1 MKRSRFFT
9 LIAALLCVSVT
20 ASSAYAAIT
29 WAGNLS
35 SALKEAKSKN
45 KPVMADFYTDWCGWC
60 KKLDRDTYADPEVAN
75 LAKKFICVKVNGDK
89 YPDLV
94 SKYGVSGY
102 PTILF
107 LGPDGNKTDA
117 IVGYVNAEGMLSR
130 MNSVL
135 SKLPAEKPAEK
146 AEDKKE
152 EMSEKPEDKK
162 PAGSWK
168 SKVNDWWSGV
178 KKTDSAQE
186 TGTTVAETA
195 VSETVTAAK
204 GTIYS
209 DVLELNSGR
218 KIQGLIESQDELH
231 YNIKLPLG
239 KTSIKKADVRE
250 VRKLSPEEACVMTGD
265 KYYETKNY
273 DAAME
278 EYMRALS
285 INPGYKP
292 AKISMESAKQ
302 KKFEAIE
309 REKRQQKL
317 EKESSEEEAAVA
329 AGQPAQPEA
338 AEEQVAQP
346 SARRITFNFNVMNR
360 ELIRRK
366 YDYKDFGFSVDDA
379 LVVNGFYAKNPCSCK
394 PVYPAQEAG
403 LRPGDKIVAI
413 NGEAV
418 GGLTAAEATKL
429 IGSHRYTKFVVER
442 P

>member
-1 MKRSRFFT
+1 MKGYRVFA
-9 LIAALLCVSVT
+9 LAAALLCVSMT
-20 ASSAYAAIT
+20 SSSAHAAIT
-29 WAGNLS
+29 WAGNLN

-89 YPDLV
+89 YPTLV

-102 PTILF
+102 PTIIF
-107 LGPDGNKTDA
+107 LGPAGDKTDA
-117 IVGYVNAEGMLSR
+117 IVGYVNAEGMLSK

-135 SKLPAEKPAEK
+135 SKMTAEMPAEK
-146 AEDKKE
+146 AEEKKE
-152 EMSEKPEDKK
+152 EMSVKPEDRK

-168 SKVNDWWSGV
+168 SKVSDWWSGV

-186 TGTTVAETA
+186 TGTTVAEPA
-195 VSETVTAAK
+195 VSDTVAAAK

-218 KIQGLIESQDELH
+218 KIQGLIESQDDLH

-250 VRKLSPEEACVMTGD
+250 VRKLSDEEACVMMGD

-273 DAAME
+273 DAAVA
-278 EYMRALS
+278 EYSRALS

-292 AKISMESAKQ
+292 AKVSLDSAKQ

-309 REKRQQKL
+309 QEKKRKKL
-317 EKESSEEEAAVA
+317 EEESAQEVTAEETVA
-329 AGQPAQPEA
+329 A
-338 AEEQVAQP
+338 AEQAAQP
-346 SARRITFNFNVMNR
+346 SSKRISFGFNVMNR
-360 ELIRRK
+360 EMLKRK

-379 LVVNGFYAKNPCSCK
+379 LVVNGFYARNP
-394 PVYPAQEAG
+394 
-403 LRPGDKIVAI
+403 
-413 NGEAV
+413 
-418 GGLTAAEATKL
+418 
-429 IGSHRYTKFVVER
+429 
-442 P
+442 

>member
-1 MKRSRFFT
+1 MKRYHMLAFV
-9 LIAALLCVSVT
+9 AAMLCVSMTV
-20 ASSAYAAIT
+20 SSAYAAIT
-29 WAGNLS
+29 WAGNLN
-35 SALKEAKSKN
+35 SALREAKSKN

-75 LAKKFICVKVNGDK
+75 LAKRFICVKVNGDK

-102 PTILF
+102 PTIIF
-107 LGPDGNKTDA
+107 LDPAGNKTNA

-130 MNSVL
+130 MNAVL
-135 SKLPAEKPAEK
+135 SSLPAEKPAKK
-146 AEDKKE
+146 AEEKKE
-152 EMSEKPEDKK
+152 EMSEMPEDKK

-168 SKVNDWWSGV
+168 TKVNDWWSGV
-178 KKTDSAQE
+178 KKTDSPSEPVTTADE
-186 TGTTVAETA
+186 TAGAGTVA
-195 VSETVTAAK
+195 VAK

-218 KIQGLIESQDELH
+218 GIQGLIESEDDLH

-239 KTSIKKADVRE
+239 KTSIKKADVKE
-250 VRKLSPEEACVMTGD
+250 VRKLSPEEACVMMGD

-273 DAAME
+273 DAAMA
-278 EYMRALS
+278 EYIKALS
-285 INPGYKP
+285 INPDYKP
-292 AKISMESAKQ
+292 AKVSMESAKR
-302 KKFEAIE
+302 KKIE
-309 REKRQQKL
+309 LIEQEKKRQKL
-317 EKESSEEEAAVA
+317 EQESAEKEAEEEPAVVAEQAEQFAAK
-329 AGQPAQPEA
+329 
-338 AEEQVAQP
+338 
-346 SARRITFNFNVMNR
+346 RISFGFNVMNR
-360 ELIRRK
+360 EILKRK

-403 LRPGDKIVAI
+403 LRPGDKIVSI

-418 GGLTAAEATKL
+418 GGLTAAEATRL

>member
-1 MKRSRFFT
+1 MKRPRIFA
-9 LIAALLCVSVT
+9 LAAALLYVSVA

-75 LAKKFICVKVNGDK
+75 LSKKFICVKVNGDK

-102 PTILF
+102 PTIIF
-107 LGPDGNKTDA
+107 LDPAGNKADA

-135 SKLPAEKPAEK
+135 SKIPSEKPAEKPAEEK
-146 AEDKKE
+146 APEKNE
-152 EMSEKPEDKK
+152 EMSDKPEAKK

-168 SKVNDWWSGV
+168 SKVNDWWTGV

-186 TGTTVAETA
+186 TGTTVAEPA
-195 VSETVTAAK
+195 VSDTAAAAK

-218 KIQGLIESQDELH
+218 KIQGLIESEDELH

-239 KTSIKKADVRE
+239 KTSIKKSDVKEIRN
-250 VRKLSPEEACVMTGD
+250 LSPEEACVMMGD
-265 KYYETKNY
+265 KYYDTKNY
-273 DAAME
+273 DAAMA
-278 EYMRALS
+278 EYSRALS

-292 AKISMESAKQ
+292 AKVSLDSAKQ
-302 KKFEAIE
+302 KKFEVIE
-309 REKRQQKL
+309 QEKKRKKL
-317 EKESSEEEAAVA
+317 EEESAQEVSAEETIA
-329 AGQPAQPEA
+329 A
-338 AEEQVAQP
+338 AEQAAQP
-346 SARRITFNFNVMNR
+346 SSKKISFGFNVMNR
-360 ELIRRK
+360 EILKRK

-379 LVVNGFYAKNPCSCK
+379 LVVNGFYAKNPEACK

-403 LRPGDKIVAI
+403 LRPGDKIVSI

-429 IGSHRYTKFVVER
+429 IGSHRYTRFVIER

>member
-1 MKRSRFFT
+1 
-9 LIAALLCVSVT
+9 LLFVSMS
-20 ASSAYAAIT
+20 ASSVYAAIT
-29 WAGNLS
+29 WAGNLN
-35 SALKEAKSKN
+35 SALREAKSKK

-89 YPDLV
+89 YPELV

-102 PTILF
+102 PTIIF
-107 LGPDGNKTDA
+107 LDPDGNKTNA

-130 MNSVL
+130 MNVVIS
-135 SKLPAEKPAEK
+135 SLPAEKPAKK
-146 AEDKKE
+146 AEEKKE
-152 EMSEKPEDKK
+152 EVSVIPEDKK
-162 PAGSWK
+162 PAGGWK

-178 KKTDSAQE
+178 KKTESVNE
-186 TGTTVAETA
+186 PVAEVTETA
-195 VSETVTAAK
+195 DTETAAVEK

-218 KIQGLIESQDELH
+218 GIQGLIESEDDLY
-231 YNIKLPLG
+231 YNIKLPFG
-239 KTSIKKADVRE
+239 KTSINKADVKE
-250 VRKLSPEEACVMTGD
+250 VRKLSPEEACVMMGD

-273 DAAME
+273 DAAMA
-278 EYMRALS
+278 EYRRALS
-285 INPGYKP
+285 INPDYKP
-292 AKISMESAKQ
+292 AKVSIESVKK
-302 KKFEAIE
+302 KKFELIE
-309 REKRQQKL
+309 QEKRKQKL
-317 EKESSEEEAAVA
+317 EQKSAEEEAAEEEVA
-329 AGQPAQPEA
+329 DIEEQAAQPTA
-338 AEEQVAQP
+338 K
-346 SARRITFNFNVMNR
+346 RISFGFNVMNR
-360 ELIRRK
+360 EILKRK

-403 LRPGDKIVAI
+403 LRPGDRIVSI

-418 GGLTAAEATKL
+418 GDLTAAEATRL